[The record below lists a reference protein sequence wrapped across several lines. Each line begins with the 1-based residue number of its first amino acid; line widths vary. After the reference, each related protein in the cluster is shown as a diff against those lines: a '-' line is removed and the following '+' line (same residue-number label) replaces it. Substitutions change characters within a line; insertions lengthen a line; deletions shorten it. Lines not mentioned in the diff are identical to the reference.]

1 MKQRSNLLFVDFSG
15 SGSDGNARET
25 TSTPASS
32 RPANTEGLSG
42 MFNSP
47 GMQSLMQQM
56 MDNPQ
61 LMQNMMNAPY
71 TQSMFQNI
79 SSNPELAEQI
89 IVNNPLFAGI

>member
-1 MKQRSNLLFVDFSG
+1 MFS
-15 SGSDGNARET
+15 
-25 TSTPASS
+25 
-32 RPANTEGLSG
+32 
-42 MFNSP
+42 SP

-71 TQSMFQNI
+71 VQGMFQNI

-89 IVNNPLFAGI
+89 IVNNPLFAGNQINPFHSSLPYTTHSIALSVLVFER